1 MNPLLKIFVAASIAT
16 FCSAALSGVSSTIG
30 KEAAKAVEAAAQR
43 SGRNF
48 ESEAAK
54 KVAIAEA
61 ERLASAHG
69 NGVLKVVEDGGLE
82 IMPTITKHG
91 DDFVKMAAQAS
102 PAGRR
107 ALATSAPD
115 LLPLARRVG
124 VDAVELE
131 AKAPG
136 QASHVFQ
143 LFGDDAGKTVAK
155 TVRTEDLPRFI
166 KYGEK
171 ADSEG
176 TRNLLLKTYQKEGPS
191 LFERIPPKVILAGG
205 LSAAMLLGTYE
216 AAAEDRAKADV
227 LQNNPDI
234 AKEVMLHATTVNG
247 IVGGIVILVLIFVL
261 LWRFGLMPGQR
272 RKP

>member
-1 MNPLLKIFVAASIAT
+1 MNSLLKIFVAASIAT
-16 FCSAALSGVSSTIG
+16 LCSAALSGVSSTIG

-82 IMPTITKHG
+82 IMPPIAKYG
-91 DDFVKMAAQAS
+91 DDFVKIAAQAS
-102 PAGRR
+102 PEGRR
-107 ALATSAPD
+107 MLAMNAQD

-131 AKAPG
+131 AKVPG
-136 QASHVFQ
+136 QASHLFQ
-143 LFGDDAGKTVAK
+143 LFGDDTGKAVAK
-155 TVRTEDLPRFI
+155 NVRTEDLPRFI

-191 LFERIPPKVILAGG
+191 LFERIPPKVILSGG
-205 LSAAMLLGTYE
+205 LSAAMLVGTYE
-216 AAAEDRAKADV
+216 ATAEDRAKADV
-227 LQNNPDI
+227 LKKHPDI
-234 AKEVMLHATTVNG
+234 AREVMLHATTVNG
-247 IVGGIVILVLIFVL
+247 IVGGIVILVLIFGL

-272 RKP
+272 GKP